1 MEFENPTNDK
11 LVRWIENKVKTTYPD
26 DISMVL
32 IYGSYVN
39 GTANAMS
46 DVDCYYIPKTDRGYE
61 IAVDFI
67 ISGVGYDI
75 FPMTWDRVE
84 NIAALK
90 EVLLPCV
97 GDVKIIYY
105 NSDEDLKRFR
115 QLQIKMQNN
124 LKDTDYIRTIIEGK
138 FSFACDLYSEMTVHT
153 DTASVRKYAGY
164 IIMTLA
170 DVVALYNH
178 DYFHFGLKKQLD
190 DLKTKF
196 QDVPKEF
203 IDEYIRVIQTSDI
216 ASCKEHCFELL
227 KITSDYTG
235 LDIEIKEAELK
246 EQVSENTHP
255 DFQWLAGLYEEISS
269 TFNKI
274 YVCCES
280 GNYLLAFLSA
290 VCLQNELDDAMEC
303 GGKKYNLLDAYS
315 YTELKCLAG
324 RTKEIEMDYVQRV
337 LDGGGKIKRFDSFED
352 FVKADL

>member
-1 MEFENPTNDK
+1 MKIENPINDK
-11 LVRWIENKVKTTYPD
+11 LVKWIENKVKTKYHD

-39 GTANAMS
+39 GTANTKS

-67 ISGVGYDI
+67 INGVGYDI
-75 FPMTWDRVE
+75 FPMSWDRVE

-97 GDVKIIYY
+97 GDVKIIYC
-105 NSDEDLKRFR
+105 NSDEDLKRFS
-115 QLQIKMQNN
+115 QLQIKMHNN

-138 FSFACDLYSEMTVHT
+138 FFFACDLYSEMKAHT
-153 DTASVRKYAGY
+153 DTASIRKFAGY

-170 DVVALYNH
+170 DIVALYNH
-178 DYFHFGLKKQLD
+178 DYFHFGLKKQLE
-190 DLKTKF
+190 DLQTKF
-196 QDVPKEF
+196 QDIPKEF
-203 IDEYIRVIQTSDI
+203 TEEYIRIIQASDN
-216 ASCKEHCFELL
+216 ASSKEHCFNLL
-227 KITSDYTG
+227 KITADHIG
-235 LDIEIKEAELK
+235 LDMEIKEAELK
-246 EQVSENTHP
+246 ELVSENTHP

-274 YVCCES
+274 YVCCEN
-280 GNYLLAFLSA
+280 GNYALAFLSA

-315 YTELKCLAG
+315 HMELSRLVDK
-324 RTKEIEMDYVQRV
+324 TKEIETDYVQRV

>member
-1 MEFENPTNDK
+1 MKNENHINDK
-11 LVRWIENKVKTTYPD
+11 LVRWIEDKVKTKYPD

-46 DVDCYYIPKTDRGYE
+46 DVDCYYIPKTERGYE

-67 ISGVGYDI
+67 IGGVGYDI
-75 FPMTWDRVE
+75 FPMSWDRVE

-97 GDVKIIYY
+97 GDVKIIYC
-105 NSDEDLKRFR
+105 NSDEDLERFR

-124 LKDTDYIRTIIEGK
+124 LKDADYIRTIIGEK
-138 FSFACDLYSEMTVHT
+138 FSFACDLYSKMTVHT
-153 DTASVRKYAGY
+153 DIAAVRKFAGY

-170 DVVALYNH
+170 DIVALYNH
-178 DYFHFGLKKQLD
+178 DYFHFGLKKQLE
-190 DLKTKF
+190 DLQTKF
-196 QDVPKEF
+196 PDIPKEF
-203 IDEYIRVIQTSDI
+203 TDKYIRVIQSSDN
-216 ASCKEHCFELL
+216 ASCKEHCYGLL
-227 KITSDYTG
+227 KITADYTG
-235 LDIEIKEAELK
+235 LDMKIREAELK
-246 EQVSENTHP
+246 KSVRENVQP

-274 YVCCES
+274 YVCCEN
-280 GNYLLAFLSA
+280 GNYALAFLSA

-315 YTELKCLAG
+315 HTELIRLAD
-324 RTKEIEMDYVQRV
+324 RAKEIETDYVQMV

>member
-1 MEFENPTNDK
+1 MKTENPINDK
-11 LVRWIENKVKTTYPD
+11 LVRWIEDKVKTKYSD

-39 GTANAMS
+39 GTANALS

-61 IAVDFI
+61 MAVDFI
-67 ISGVGYDI
+67 IGGVGYDI

-97 GDVKIIYY
+97 GDVQILYY
-105 NSDEDLKRFR
+105 NSDEDLERFR
-115 QLQIKMQNN
+115 QLKIKMQNN
-124 LKDTDYIRTIIEGK
+124 LKDTDYIRTIIEEK
-138 FSFACDLYSEMTVHT
+138 FFFACSLYSEMTVHT

-170 DVVALYNH
+170 DIVALYNH

-190 DLKTKF
+190 DLQTKF
-196 QDVPKEF
+196 HDMPEGF
-203 IDEYIRVIQTSDI
+203 TDGYIQVIQASDND
-216 ASCKEHCFELL
+216 SCKGHCFDLL
-227 KITSDYTG
+227 KITADHIG
-235 LDIEIKEAELK
+235 LDMEIKETELK
-246 EQVSENTHP
+246 KPVKENPHP

-274 YVCCES
+274 YVCCEN
-280 GNYLLAFLSA
+280 GNYALAFLSA

-303 GGKKYNLLDAYS
+303 GGKKYNLLDSYS
-315 YTELKCLAG
+315 HTELSRLAD
-324 RTKEIEMDYVQRV
+324 RTKEIETDYVQRV
-337 LDGGGKIKRFDSFED
+337 LEGGGRIKRFDSFEE
-352 FVKADL
+352 FLKADL